1 MVGKGIP
8 SFFGGSETRN
18 ATILTI
24 LVMMIHWY
32 AVIRSGG
39 GGMQWNCT

>member
-1 MVGKGIP
+1 MVGERDTKL
-8 SFFGGSETRN
+8 FGGSETRN
-18 ATILTI
+18 ATIPTI

-32 AVIRSGG
+32 AVISGGG